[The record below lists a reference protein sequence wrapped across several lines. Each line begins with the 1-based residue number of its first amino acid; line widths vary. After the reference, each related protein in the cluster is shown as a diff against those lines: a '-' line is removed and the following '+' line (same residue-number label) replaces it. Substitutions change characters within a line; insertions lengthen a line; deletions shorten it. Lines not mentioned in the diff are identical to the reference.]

1 MAMSE
6 AVTQLQLHI
15 EQQLSTLLQRNG
27 SGSDTAPG
35 ERLRLEGWMEA
46 ALLLAGEEAAAL
58 IARWQALLTG
68 NARLHCER
76 VDDVWCVRLDIW
88 QSRAPVKPSTRD

>member
-1 MAMSE
+1 MNE
-6 AVTQLQLHI
+6 AVTELQPYIERQLA
-15 EQQLSTLLQRNG
+15 TLLQC
-27 SGSDTAPG
+27 SGGGGDTAPG

-58 IARWQALLTG
+58 IARWQALLAE
-68 NARLHCER
+68 NARLQCER
-76 VDDVWCVRLDIW
+76 ADKVWCVRLDIW